1 MIGSHRAIFIHA
13 CGSVLAAG
21 LRKNKT
27 PREVTLSCVPKE
39 LYNRIS
45 EKNTKYEHCTNYSTV
60 YTVIIACVH
69 TVSVTFNYT

>member
-1 MIGSHRAIFIHA
+1 MIGSHRAIFIYA

-45 EKNTKYEHCTNYSTV
+45 EKNTEHEHCTNYV
-60 YTVIIACVH
+60 QYCIYCH
-69 TVSVTFNYT
+69 HSVCIYIQYL